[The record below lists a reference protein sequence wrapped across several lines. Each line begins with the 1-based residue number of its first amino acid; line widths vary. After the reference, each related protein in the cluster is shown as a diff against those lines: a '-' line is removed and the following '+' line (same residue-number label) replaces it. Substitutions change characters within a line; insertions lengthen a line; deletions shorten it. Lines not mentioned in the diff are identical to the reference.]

1 MNNIKI
7 KDILIIILT
16 ILSIVLLLAFIFKP
30 SKSVITN
37 QDIIDSLNIDN
48 RNLIIFNDS
57 IIEYNI
63 ILNQKIDSIDNA
75 IDSINLELYKAN
87 YRIDTFKNKKNE
99 ISNRIDTISS
109 NELKREFSEFFS
121 RRK

>member
-1 MNNIKI
+1 MKNIKT
-7 KDILIIILT
+7 KDILIIVLT

-57 IIEYNI
+57 IIKYNI
-63 ILNQKIDSIDNA
+63 ILNQKIDSIDHA

-99 ISNRIDTISS
+99 ISNHIDTISS
-109 NELKREFSEFFS
+109 NQLKREFAEFFS

>member
-37 QDIIDSLNIDN
+37 QDIIDSLNIEN